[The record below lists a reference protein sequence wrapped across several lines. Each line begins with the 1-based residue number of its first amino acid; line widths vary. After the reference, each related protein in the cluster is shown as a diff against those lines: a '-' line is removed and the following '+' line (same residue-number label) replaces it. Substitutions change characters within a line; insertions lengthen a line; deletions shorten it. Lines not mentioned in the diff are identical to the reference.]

1 MLAGVVM
8 EALKDECRLGSETI
22 GSLPIVASY
31 LRRIKIAEFVN
42 LHAGSIRSNGRR
54 LSHGDTTFIIM
65 LFLFC
70 RPHVISK
77 VETWVKETMYLK
89 VLYPGISSDFFTEA
103 RIGDTLDAIHK
114 AGIDNI
120 LFHQSSFIC
129 EEFKLNADNVFVDL
143 TNFTV
148 YGEYTGSDDDTA
160 IITYGNAKSKRSD
173 LKQFAQEV
181 AVLGDAGVPIYSK
194 TLNGKTADVTRYW
207 PIWEELRKLLV
218 KTDFLM
224 VGDCKLTSNENLVNI
239 SKNEGYYL
247 GPEFRKNIKALR
259 KELKEGRVHETLAE
273 IKKTKNKTVV
283 YSGFETNTTITDP
296 DTNKKYFQR
305 RLYIHS
311 TQLEFDK
318 RATLHRHIKD
328 CEGKLCKIQEN
339 ASSKKYSSI
348 NVLNS
353 AIERVIS
360 GAGLI
365 GCVYVCIE
373 ETFEIIK
380 KATTRGRPGKN
391 TKYIEKSVNRHQVSF
406 SLNEKAIQ
414 QKENDCGYF
423 VLVTNK
429 TAKDLP
435 IQEALQ
441 TYKKQHKVEN
451 TFTRLK
457 GPLQVIPIRLELER
471 RIESIMYMLV
481 SCVQIMTLIDRTAER
496 TLSSKNKKLYGLFP
510 KNRGVEKPKAE
521 YMMDALRVLTLEFV
535 QFDGKTKLKI
545 GRLNELQLELLE
557 LMEADEQLYSKEYC
571 SERLMKAE
579 SLNPDEFNHLL
590 NNQILHG

>member
-1 MLAGVVM
+1 
-8 EALKDECRLGSETI
+8 
-22 GSLPIVASY
+22 
-31 LRRIKIAEFVN
+31 
-42 LHAGSIRSNGRR
+42 
-54 LSHGDTTFIIM
+54 
-65 LFLFC
+65 
-70 RPHVISK
+70 
-77 VETWVKETMYLK
+77 
-89 VLYPGISSDFFTEA
+89 
-103 RIGDTLDAIHK
+103 
-114 AGIDNI
+114 
-120 LFHQSSFIC
+120 
-129 EEFKLNADNVFVDL
+129 
-143 TNFTV
+143 
-148 YGEYTGSDDDTA
+148 
-160 IITYGNAKSKRSD
+160 
-173 LKQFAQEV
+173 
-181 AVLGDAGVPIYSK
+181 
-194 TLNGKTADVTRYW
+194 
-207 PIWEELRKLLV
+207 
-218 KTDFLM
+218 
-224 VGDCKLTSNENLVNI
+224 
-239 SKNEGYYL
+239 
-247 GPEFRKNIKALR
+247 
-259 KELKEGRVHETLAE
+259 
-273 IKKTKNKTVV
+273 
-283 YSGFETNTTITDP
+283 
-296 DTNKKYFQR
+296 
-305 RLYIHS
+305 
-311 TQLEFDK
+311 
-318 RATLHRHIKD
+318 
-328 CEGKLCKIQEN
+328 
-339 ASSKKYSSI
+339 
-348 NVLNS
+348 
-353 AIERVIS
+353 
-360 GAGLI
+360 
-365 GCVYVCIE
+365 
-373 ETFEIIK
+373 
-380 KATTRGRPGKN
+380 
-391 TKYIEKSVNRHQVSF
+391 VNRHQVSF